1 MKKILLSMALVLVT
15 LIPLTVNAESKE
27 KINVYIFTKSG
38 CSYCAAAKSFFAELE
53 STHGNYFTLVEL
65 DINTNNNS
73 TLGEKVAKQLG
84 DTFSGVPYIV
94 IGTKSYVGYTSSYN
108 DSITSTIE
116 DAYKSD
122 SYNDLVASLQGDVK
136 VEDDSSMSKGTIITI
151 VAVAVIGIIG
161 FIYIAGKQN

>member
-1 MKKILLSMALVLVT
+1 MKKILLSIALVLVT
-15 LIPLTVNAESKE
+15 LIPLTVNAEAKE

-53 STHGNYFTLVEL
+53 STNGDYFTLVEL

-73 TLGEKVAKQLG
+73 TLGEKVANQLG

-94 IGTKSYVGYTSSYN
+94 IGKKSYVGYTSSYN

-136 VEDDSSMSKGTIITI
+136 VEDDSSMNKGTIITI